1 MAENVILRVEDIH
14 KSFKHNDVLRGVTFE
29 LQEND
34 FVVLYGLPGSG
45 KSVLFRSIMGLESID
60 EGAIEIR
67 GHDALPM
74 LPGARNIGYVPQSF
88 ALFPDRSVHDN
99 IGYPLTFLDMGR
111 DEIVEAVESIAKML
125 QIQDHLQKLPSQL
138 SGGQKQRVAI
148 ARGLVKKNNFY
159 VLDDPLAGLDFKLRE
174 QLVDDLRRLQDQI
187 GATFLYATS
196 DPMESLSLA
205 KRVLAIHDGRIVDD
219 QDPHSIYATP
229 HHRFSAE
236 RMSFPI
242 SNSLAGTIQRRGDE
256 VTCDVNGLA
265 TLTLPSGIDID
276 VVDGQSVV
284 AVFKPED
291 IELLTDESAV
301 DVPTIRFNAEIQLR
315 EDLGGEQIVYLAVGD
330 LDLRSVQRHEGDRYL
345 DADHAGFQIQIG
357 KIDIFD
363 SETGIYITTSEERA
377 HVRN

>member
-1 MAENVILRVEDIH
+1 MVENVILRVENVR
-14 KSFKHNDVLRGVTFE
+14 KSFKRNEVLRGVSFE
-29 LQEND
+29 LRENE

-45 KSVLFRSIMGLESID
+45 KSVLFRSIMGLESVD
-60 EGAIEIR
+60 DGLIEIR
-67 GHDALPM
+67 GRDALPM
-74 LPGARNIGYVPQSF
+74 LPGERNIGYVPQSF

-111 DEIVEAVESIAKML
+111 DEIAEAVESIAKML

-174 QLVDDLRRLQDQI
+174 QLVDDLRSLQDQI

-205 KRVLAIHDGRIVDD
+205 KRIIAVHGGQIVDD
-219 QDPHSIYATP
+219 QDPHSIYAAP
-229 HHRFSAE
+229 RHRFSAE

-242 SNSLAGTIQRRGDE
+242 SNSIPGTIQRRGDE
-256 VTCDVNGLA
+256 VRCDVSGLA
-265 TLTLPSGIDID
+265 TLTLPPGVN
-276 VVDGQSVV
+276 VVDGQDVV

-291 IELLTDESAV
+291 IELVSDESSV
-301 DVPTIRFNAEIQLR
+301 DVPTIRFDAEIQLR

-330 LDLRSVQRHEGDRYL
+330 LELRSVQRHEGDRFL
-345 DADHAGFQIQIG
+345 DADRVSFQIRIG
-357 KIDIFD
+357 RIGIFD
-363 SETGIYITTSEERA
+363 NETGGFVASSEERA
-377 HVRN
+377 YVRN